1 MAELPYGGA
10 GHSGSATLKFGTI
23 TQYAGAVVSL
33 GLIVGIGVWGY
44 KVVVRDVSGVPVV
57 RAASHAP
64 MRIAPEQPGGETAAH
79 QGLSVNEVM
88 AKGGAEKPADRLV
101 LAPKPVHLEDED
113 QPSAASIAPKPVA
126 RSEAVM
132 AQEEGEAEPLT
143 PQMASI
149 RALAEALADG
159 VAPLAAPEVVT
170 PAAVVLPSA
179 TVDAVEAEAPVAQ
192 ALADAGA
199 ETAETAEA
207 AEAPDTAG
215 VLTTIVRQSLRPRLR
230 PQALGTVTP
239 SATNEAVLAA
249 LTSDAGSIPVGTR
262 LVQLGAFDSAEV
274 AGREW
279 ERLGTKFGD
288 YMGGKER
295 VIQRAESG
303 GRVFY
308 RLRAMGFADL
318 SDARRFCA
326 ALVAERADCIPV
338 VSK

>member
-10 GHSGSATLKFGTI
+10 GQSGSAPLKLGTLTH
-23 TQYAGAVVSL
+23 YAGAVVSL

-44 KVVVRDVSGVPVV
+44 KVIARDVSGVPVV
-57 RAASHAP
+57 RAASDAP

-101 LAPKPVHLEDED
+101 LAPKPVNLEEED
-113 QPSAASIAPKPVA
+113 QPSAASIAPKPVV
-126 RSEAVM
+126 RSDVVM
-132 AQEEGEAEPLT
+132 AQEEGDAEPLT
-143 PQMASI
+143 LQMASI
-149 RALAEALADG
+149 RALAEELADG
-159 VAPLAAPEVVT
+159 VAPLAAPETSEVVT
-170 PAAVVLPSA
+170 AAAAVIMPVAPVVVEA
-179 TVDAVEAEAPVAQ
+179 VPEVEAEAET
-192 ALADAGA
+192 DAVGLVT
-199 ETAETAEA
+199 TA
-207 AEAPDTAG
+207 
-215 VLTTIVRQSLRPRLR
+215 VSQSLRPRLR
-230 PQALGTVTP
+230 PEAFRAVAS
-239 SATNEAVLAA
+239 SATNQAVLAA
-249 LTSDAGSIPVGTR
+249 LTSGAESIPVGTR

-279 ERLGTKFGD
+279 ERLGTKFGE
-288 YMGGKER
+288 YMDGKER

-318 SDARRFCA
+318 SDSRRFCA

>member
-10 GHSGSATLKFGTI
+10 GQSGPASLKLGTLTH
-23 TQYAGAVVSL
+23 YAGAVVSL

-44 KVVVRDVSGVPVV
+44 KVIVRDVSGVPVV
-57 RAASHAP
+57 RAASNAP

-101 LAPKPVHLEDED
+101 LAPKPVNLEDED
-113 QPSAASIAPKPVA
+113 QPSAASITPKPVA

-143 PQMASI
+143 LQMASI
-149 RALAEALADG
+149 RALAEELADG
-159 VAPLAAPEVVT
+159 VAPLTVSEAPEVVT
-170 PAAVVLPSA
+170 EVVTAAAVVVPVA
-179 TVDAVEAEAPVAQ
+179 PVVIEAVPDVEAEVAG
-192 ALADAGA
+192 LVK
-199 ETAETAEA
+199 TA
-207 AEAPDTAG
+207 
-215 VLTTIVRQSLRPRLR
+215 VSQSLRPRLR
-230 PQALGTVTP
+230 PEALRAVAS

-249 LTSDAGSIPVGTR
+249 LTSEAGSIAVGTR

-279 ERLGTKFGD
+279 ERLETKFSE
-288 YMGGKER
+288 YMDGKER

-318 SDARRFCA
+318 SDSRRFCA